1 MQKTPAQFMQK
12 RICKLMNRRKNIL
25 SSLEP
30 MTPISFSLNFLINFN
45 VTLFFCT
52 FAAQIITTM
61 KKMICVLVAAL
72 GINIC
77 IMAQTKNI
85 ELRIIE
91 TSDVHGCF
99 FPYDF
104 INRKPMKGT
113 LARVSTYVNN
123 LRKEYGKNLILL
135 DNGDILQGQPT
146 CYYCNYV
153 KPETENVAASV
164 INYLKYDA
172 ETIGNHDIETGH
184 AVYDKWIKEVKC
196 PMLGANII
204 DTKTG
209 KPYINPYTIIER
221 EGVRVAVL
229 GMLTPAIP
237 NWLNEELWAGLRF
250 DNIMKSAS
258 YWVKHLKEEEHADIV
273 VGLFHSGREGGIKT
287 AEYEEDQSL
296 KVAREI
302 PGFDIILY
310 GHDHTSHKDI
320 VKGPGGNDV
329 LCLDPSCNAFMVS
342 DAKISIT
349 MRDGKLVGKRIE
361 GEVVDITK
369 EEIDQ
374 DFVNFFKPQVDNVR
388 NYVDRVIGISEAPML
403 TRDCYFGSA
412 EFTDFI
418 HNLQLQITGADISF
432 NAPLTFDSKIAEGE
446 VRVSDM
452 FNLYRYENQ
461 IYVLR
466 MTGEEIRKHLEMSY
480 DQWVTTMKS
489 PTDHIMLLD
498 VYAKNDKQRF
508 GFKNLAFNFDS
519 AAGIIYEVDVTKPD
533 GEKVKILSMADGTN
547 FDENKWYNVVMNS
560 YRGNGGGELLTRGA
574 GIPHS
579 ELKERRIYESEKDQ
593 RYYLMKE
600 IERIGTIKPKANNNW
615 HFVPE
620 EWTAPAIERDK
631 KLIFSK

>member
-1 MQKTPAQFMQK
+1 
-12 RICKLMNRRKNIL
+12 
-25 SSLEP
+25 
-30 MTPISFSLNFLINFN
+30 
-45 VTLFFCT
+45 
-52 FAAQIITTM
+52 
-61 KKMICVLVAAL
+61 
-72 GINIC
+72 
-77 IMAQTKNI
+77 
-85 ELRIIE
+85 
-91 TSDVHGCF
+91 
-99 FPYDF
+99 
-104 INRKPMKGT
+104 
-113 LARVSTYVNN
+113 
-123 LRKEYGKNLILL
+123 
-135 DNGDILQGQPT
+135 
-146 CYYCNYV
+146 
-153 KPETENVAASV
+153 
-164 INYLKYDA
+164 
-172 ETIGNHDIETGH
+172 
-184 AVYDKWIKEVKC
+184 
-196 PMLGANII
+196 
-204 DTKTG
+204 
-209 KPYINPYTIIER
+209 
-221 EGVRVAVL
+221 
-229 GMLTPAIP
+229 MLTPAIP

-302 PGFDIILY
+302 PCFDIILY

-349 MRDGKLVGKRIE
+349 MRDGKLVEKHIE

-374 DFVNFFKPQVDNVR
+374 DFVNFFKPQIDSVR